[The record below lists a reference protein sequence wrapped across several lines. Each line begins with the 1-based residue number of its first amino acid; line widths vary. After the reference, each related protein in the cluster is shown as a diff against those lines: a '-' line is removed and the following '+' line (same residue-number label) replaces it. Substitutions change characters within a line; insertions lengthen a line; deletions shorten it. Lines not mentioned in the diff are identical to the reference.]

1 MCPAARLRRSDARR
15 YRALGVCLA
24 VIAGG
29 FACSAQ
35 AGFIC
40 VDPWLNTYR
49 MRLAPSGLTCE
60 ADDSAPPESPP
71 APATAAPPF
80 TGILAL
86 GSSAEHG
93 NGRLLLRIEPRPDP
107 RDPRH
112 DEALDALITAAADR
126 YGHTPNLL
134 KAIVHV
140 ESRFNTAAVSPKGA
154 IGLMQLM
161 PDTARELGVAD
172 PSTRLFD
179 PAVNLDA
186 GARLLRQLLD
196 RFSDRPELALAAY
209 NAGAGAV
216 LKHGREMPPYPET
229 RAYVR
234 DVAAEFARLAR

>member
-1 MCPAARLRRSDARR
+1 MLAALAGALACDAH
-15 YRALGVCLA
+15 
-24 VIAGG
+24 
-29 FACSAQ
+29 

-40 VDPWLNTYR
+40 RDPWLNTYR
-49 MRLAPSGLTCE
+49 LASAPTGLACE
-60 ADDSAPPESPP
+60 ADPPDALPAPPGSAVAEP
-71 APATAAPPF
+71 APAGALRLGATGTAQ
-80 TGILAL
+80 G
-86 GSSAEHG
+86 
-93 NGRLLLRIEPRPDP
+93 GRLVLRFEPVVIDAGSR
-107 RDPRH
+107 RG
-112 DEALDALITAAADR
+112 EALEQLIADAAAR
-126 YGHTPNLL
+126 YGHPTNLL

-140 ESRFNTAAVSPKGA
+140 ESRFNATAVSPKGA

-161 PDTARELGVAD
+161 PETARELGVVD

-179 PAVNLDA
+179 PAINLDA

-216 LKHGREMPPYPET
+216 LRYGREMPPYPET